1 MAKAIEVKT
10 PSGNYP
16 VIIGSGL
23 NIGGILLERHKR
35 CRLLLVSDDTVYR
48 LHGKRVTE
56 SLAGSGFEVIPC
68 VFEHGEASKNINT
81 LEMILETAAAEEITA
96 DDLFVALGGGVVG
109 DITGFAAA
117 VFLRGMNFVQ
127 IPTTLLAA
135 VDSSV
140 GGKTAIDLK
149 NGKNLAGAFHQPI
162 AVFLDTDVFDTLP
175 KCIWAEGMAE
185 AIKYGMILDENLF
198 GMFESNDYDVVD
210 MISNC
215 VRLKAQVVNKDE
227 LDKGIRKILNFGH
240 TPAHGIEKLSEFSI
254 PHGRAV
260 AMGMMIMTR
269 ASEKCGMLKEGSSDR
284 LEKVFLR
291 EGLDIKTDY
300 DAHTLANACLSDK
313 KRRGDAID
321 IVLLDKIGNA
331 VIKNINISEL
341 EQTISSGI
349 DR

>member
-1 MAKAIEVKT
+1 MTKAIEVRT

-23 NIGGILLERHKR
+23 NIGELILQKHKR
-35 CRLLLVSDDTVYR
+35 CKLLLVSDDTVYK
-48 LHGKRVTE
+48 LYGEKVTE
-56 SLAGSGFEVIPC
+56 SLKESGFEVASY

-81 LEMILETAAAEEITA
+81 LEMILETAAEEEITSE
-96 DDLFVALGGGVVG
+96 DLFVALGGGVVG
-109 DITGFAAA
+109 DITGFASA

-162 AVFLDTDVFDTLP
+162 AVLLDTKVFDTLP
-175 KCIWAEGMAE
+175 KSIWAEGMAE

-198 GMFESNDYDVVD
+198 EMFEGNNYDIVD
-210 MISNC
+210 MISRC
-215 VRLKAQVVNKDE
+215 VELKAQVVNEDE

-240 TPAHGIEKLSEFSI
+240 TPAHGIEKLSEFRI

-269 ASEKCGMLKEGSSDR
+269 ASEKSGMLKEGSSER
-284 LEKVFLR
+284 LEKVLLR

-300 DAHTLANACLSDK
+300 DALLLANACLSDK
-313 KRRGDAID
+313 KRRGDVID
-321 IVLLDKIGNA
+321 IVLLDRIGNA
-331 VIKNINISEL
+331 VIKNIDINEL
-341 EQTISSGI
+341 QKTISLGI
-349 DR
+349 NQ